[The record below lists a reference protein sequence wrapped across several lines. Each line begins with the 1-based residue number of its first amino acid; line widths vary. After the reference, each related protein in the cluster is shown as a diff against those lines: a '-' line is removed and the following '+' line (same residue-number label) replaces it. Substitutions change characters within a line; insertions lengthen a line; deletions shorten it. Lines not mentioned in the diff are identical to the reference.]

1 MTTTPS
7 QPAGAFSSTIFASDK
22 KWKRWANKGIDKVTI
37 ASDWAGGHANRLGT
51 KAGVERSS

>member
-1 MTTTPS
+1 MTTPS

-22 KWKRWANKGIDKVTI
+22 KWKSWANKGIDKVTI